1 MNTVSNMSIPHNH
14 DTNGNNRNADISLSM
29 LLPFL
34 FFILDSSLLFSSF
47 ASGLV
52 GICAIHI
59 ASLSVK
65 TQHFLLKQRKNIN
78 IAYDATNIDFNS
90 LFQSIND
97 ISSQIYDC
105 QQHNSVSTPLYTS
118 ELIAALRLASERVIF
133 EDIEEDTVENNN
145 STVNMVT
152 DDEEE
157 NDEDVV
163 NINEETSNSEN
174 NSDTSSEEQNACLIT
189 STSDSGVDENTSISN
204 YEEDEEEEENKEEEE
219 EEYNSSVIE
228 KIDIENLSTDK
239 PVQNSTNAHE
249 TILTEEENKE
259 EEEEEYNSSVIE
271 KIDIENLSTDKPVQN
286 STNAHETIL
295 TEEENKEEEIVR

>member
-1 MNTVSNMSIPHNH
+1 LNTVSNMSNPHNH
-14 DTNGNNRNADISLSM
+14 DTNGNNRNADISISM

-59 ASLSVK
+59 ASLSVN
-65 TQHFLLKQRKNIN
+65 TQQFLLKQRKNIN
-78 IAYDATNIDFNS
+78 IAYDATNIDFNR

-105 QQHNSVSTPLYTS
+105 QQHNSVSSPLHTS

-133 EDIEEDTVENNN
+133 EDIEEDTDDNNN

-157 NDEDVV
+157 DDEDVD

-174 NSDTSSEEQNACLIT
+174 NSDTSSEEDNAFLISSSRESVDEEGT
-189 STSDSGVDENTSISN
+189 SVLNDENDEGEDGDGDGDGEEEEECISSESVKIETDSTSQSKIIVSMPIIVVDSASVPTLLN
-204 YEEDEEEEENKEEEE
+204 EEENKEEER
-219 EEYNSSVIE
+219 V
-228 KIDIENLSTDK
+228 DK
-239 PVQNSTNAHE
+239 HYLHKSEVAF
-249 TILTEEENKE
+249 
-259 EEEEEYNSSVIE
+259 
-271 KIDIENLSTDKPVQN
+271 
-286 STNAHETIL
+286 
-295 TEEENKEEEIVR
+295 